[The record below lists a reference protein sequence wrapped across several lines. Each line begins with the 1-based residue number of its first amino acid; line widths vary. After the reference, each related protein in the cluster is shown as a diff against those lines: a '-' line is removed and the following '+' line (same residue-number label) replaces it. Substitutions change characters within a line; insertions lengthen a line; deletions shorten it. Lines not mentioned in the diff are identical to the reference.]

1 MCVWYGG
8 PNLHLLCPF
17 IHVFSLFHFHLL
29 GQHLSICPATQDA
42 LFPWLPAKSG
52 GGFSTWRGVEETSH
66 TAPTGRGHG
75 SSGSVSS
82 QSQRSDFNLG
92 YLMTGIKTHFR
103 VTVWSWTCCTLVK
116 DLFSSLPVSFTLP
129 EQGEH
134 LDEVTFVELGSDEA
148 LKLLTHYKEEAR
160 RLLPT
165 PPKRRKHRQGSQKSL
180 IHHCGKKRC

>member
-8 PNLHLLCPF
+8 PKLHLLCPF

-52 GGFSTWRGVEETSH
+52 GGFSTWRGVEEPSH

-92 YLMTGIKTHFR
+92 YLMTGIKTHSVLQLGLGLAAHLWKICFHLFQWASHCQSR
-103 VTVWSWTCCTLVK
+103 ESIWMRWRLWSSALTRPW
-116 DLFSSLPVSFTLP
+116 SF
-129 EQGEH
+129 
-134 LDEVTFVELGSDEA
+134 
-148 LKLLTHYKEEAR
+148 
-160 RLLPT
+160 
-165 PPKRRKHRQGSQKSL
+165 
-180 IHHCGKKRC
+180 